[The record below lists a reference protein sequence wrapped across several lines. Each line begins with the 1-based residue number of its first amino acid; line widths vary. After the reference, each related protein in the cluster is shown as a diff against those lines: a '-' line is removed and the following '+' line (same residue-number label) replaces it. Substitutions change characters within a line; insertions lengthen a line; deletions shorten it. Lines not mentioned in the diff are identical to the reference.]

1 MKNHNHNDR
10 VAIEMTQ
17 YMLNTQRGASEEDE
31 GDDIRL
37 VKTEKK
43 VVR

>member
-1 MKNHNHNDR
+1 MTNHNHNDR

-31 GDDIRL
+31 EDDFRFA
-37 VKTEKK
+37 KMERR